1 MNYEWSGSNGA
12 NKENMTLVATV
23 NMKGRLRETKD
34 SDEKRECACENERK
48 CVRMRLRDEDIE
60 REKE

>member
-23 NMKGRLRETKD
+23 NMKGRLRETKE

-48 CVRMRLRDEDIE
+48 CERMRL
-60 REKE
+60 